1 MNEQKISDIT
11 NKKVIKDADTS
22 NATHASDGKVK
33 GQINGH
39 RVDYNSS
46 NITDQR
52 VLNENHNNDDN
63 ILTAHHFWQVDDAV
77 RHILYVADPQVALN
91 LSSINRKL
99 RNLLMQPLFRESIFQ
114 MGFRALKIKINQLD
128 ALIDPK
134 EFNKLRQFNFLN
146 SFEILDLSEI
156 SVNSSNINKIQNVL
170 KLLANSKIRTLKIG
184 DVHTAWTLSSFKNL
198 KTLMVKWLT
207 SSGKICVKNCKE
219 LTSVTFEKILSR
231 AEINLLNCPKLEE
244 VQIKI
249 LYPNV
254 TLYPSNCP
262 KGAFIIDKQILRI

>member
-39 RVDYNSS
+39 KVDYNSS

-156 SVNSSNINKIQNVL
+156 SVNSNNINKIQNVL

-207 SSGKICVKNCKE
+207 SSGKLCVENCKE

-231 AEINLLNCPKLEE
+231 AAINLLNCPKLEE